1 MRKKPRNQLQLASNL
16 TKLPPGTQ
24 GEERETGVGKGG
36 EAGSRGKRGTLKR
49 RCPSPLTGIHPRQQW
64 PGSHHINNPSEVGK
78 GGAAPLLFA
87 LLLVHLLHFH
97 PPVLK
102 PDFDLSLT
110 QIEESGHFV
119 PAVPGE
125 VHIEQ
130 KLLL

>member
-1 MRKKPRNQLQLASNL
+1 MQKRTSKRKTPFPIHLNTSWTALALQPSLIN
-16 TKLPPGTQ
+16 K
-24 GEERETGVGKGG
+24 REMGRRWGG
-36 EAGSRGKRGTLKR
+36 
-49 RCPSPLTGIHPRQQW
+49 P
-64 PGSHHINNPSEVGK
+64 
-78 GGAAPLLFA
+78 GAASLFA
-87 LLLVHLLHFH
+87 LFLIHFLHFH

-119 PAVPGE
+119 PTVPGE

>member
-1 MRKKPRNQLQLASNL
+1 MQ
-16 TKLPPGTQ
+16 
-24 GEERETGVGKGG
+24 ER
-36 EAGSRGKRGTLKR
+36 TLKR
-49 RCPSPLTGIHPRQQW
+49 KSPFPTHLNTSQTALALQQ
-64 PGSHHINNPSEVGK
+64 SLINKREMGK
-78 GGAAPLLFA
+78 GWGGEGGFLLFA
-87 LLLVHLLHFH
+87 LFLIHFLHFH

-119 PAVPGE
+119 PTVPGE